1 MEYTNL
7 NIRTPK
13 DVKAQAELI
22 FDELGISTTAAFNIF
37 LRQVIRSHGIP
48 FSLTLDTPNEVT
60 AKALKDAEEGN
71 DIHGPFTNVE
81 DLIKS
86 LQDED

>member
-48 FSLTLDTPNEVT
+48 FPLILDTPNEVT
-60 AKALKDAEEGN
+60 AKARKDAEEGN

-81 DLIKS
+81 DLAKS
-86 LQDED
+86 LSSND